1 MMASDGNGHHQPF
14 SFAEVFTGGDFGNAV
29 ARTHIGGMLHIG
41 EREPRHSRIMNGVG
55 MKRTSFVESRS
66 GLQAFHLGFCP
77 TNKDEFVRIVFK
89 SGKRKGVVGTPHSGF
104 GQKTVIT
111 HHSIA
116 FDAVAE
122 LFHGS
127 RGSHDAVKDEQGK
140 GNAFV
145 FGFLI
150 RARTIYVDRHSKK
163 RIVKSTEMFVMF
175 SSVPSSNIDDLLYLI
190 HSKHSFL
197 SFTTEGTEDTEIL

>member
-1 MMASDGNGHHQPF
+1 MIAIHQSMMASDGNGHHQPF

-116 FDAVAE
+116 FDG
-122 LFHGS
+122 LSCNSWGIKFS
-127 RGSHDAVKDEQGK
+127 QFPSC
-140 GNAFV
+140 
-145 FGFLI
+145 
-150 RARTIYVDRHSKK
+150 IY
-163 RIVKSTEMFVMF
+163 
-175 SSVPSSNIDDLLYLI
+175 LC
-190 HSKHSFL
+190 
-197 SFTTEGTEDTEIL
+197 